1 MPVHFRIQKD
11 AIVSSPLGEVGYV
24 RAADPLVD
32 DAGQGWM
39 AAWQAVAG
47 WQPAMSHRVS
57 HTKVDA
63 LLTWLPAL
71 PPFSADLKAQGS
83 SPQGMGRTG
92 MACADNML
100 GRRG

>member
-1 MPVHFRIQKD
+1 MSERLIL
-11 AIVSSPLGEVGYV
+11 S
-24 RAADPLVD
+24 
-32 DAGQGWM
+32 WM
-39 AAWQAVAG
+39 MQDRDGWQAG
-47 WQPAMSHRVS
+47 RLWQPAMSHRVS

>member
-1 MPVHFRIQKD
+1 MSERLILSWMMQD
-11 AIVSSPLGEVGYV
+11 RDG
-24 RAADPLVD
+24 
-32 DAGQGWM
+32 GQPGRL
-39 AAWQAVAG
+39 

>member
-1 MPVHFRIQKD
+1 MSERLILSWMMQD
-11 AIVSSPLGEVGYV
+11 
-24 RAADPLVD
+24 RD
-32 DAGQGWM
+32 GW
-39 AAWQAVAG
+39 QPG
-47 WQPAMSHRVS
+47 RLWQPAMSHRVS